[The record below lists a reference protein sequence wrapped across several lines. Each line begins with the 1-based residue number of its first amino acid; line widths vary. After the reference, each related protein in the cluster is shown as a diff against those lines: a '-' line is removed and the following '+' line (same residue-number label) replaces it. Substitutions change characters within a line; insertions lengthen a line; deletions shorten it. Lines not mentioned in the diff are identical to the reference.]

1 MTQNPPIRKNKYI
14 PGPPLGWPLLPV
26 PENGTL
32 SYPALEDSIKQSIRI
47 ILLTRPGERLMRPL
61 FGGGL
66 SRFLHLPNT
75 METRRQIQDTVF
87 KALNDW
93 ERRMVLLRVEVWE
106 DDETPESVRIEIAY
120 KIRRTGEQATTTVNL
135 NLGS

>member
-1 MTQNPPIRKNKYI
+1 MTQNPQIRKNKYI

-32 SYPALEDSIKQSIRI
+32 SYPTLEDSIKQSIRI
-47 ILLTRPGERLMRPL
+47 ILLTRPGERLMRPR
-61 FGGGL
+61 FGAGL

-93 ERRMVLLRVEVWE
+93 EHRMQLVRVEIWE
-106 DDETPESVRIEIAY
+106 DDQTPDAVRIEIAY
-120 KIRRTGEQATTTVNL
+120 KVRRTDEQVTTTVKL